1 MDIVQIDKKAFLRL
15 PVENVTQPHLSVD
28 LLVLTTYA
36 PDDLERMRKLTH
48 YMADQCKMLI
58 PYFYELRN
66 EMPRGRV
73 KQVMNQRMQSIQD
86 EGAIAAYR
94 ALLQADEFEFASDIP
109 LQRISIENKRLK
121 MVFACPHDPEFIFFQ
136 REVSLPLSQP
146 EFWAQVDAFELS
158 RLAEIELAKEKL
170 AGSNDD
176 EIDLE
181 DEPSYAMAM

>member
-28 LLVLTTYA
+28 LLVQTTYA
-36 PDDLERMRKLTH
+36 SDDMERMRKLTH

-73 KQVMNQRMQSIQD
+73 KQIMSQRMQSIQD
-86 EGAIAAYR
+86 DASVAAYR
-94 ALLQADEFEFASDIP
+94 TLLEADEFEFAGDIP

-121 MVFACPHDPEFIFFQ
+121 MVFACPHDPEFIFFE
-136 REVSLPLSQP
+136 REVSLPLGQSK
-146 EFWAQVDAFELS
+146 FWAQVDAFELS
-158 RLAEIELAKEKL
+158 RLAEIELAKDKMIS
-170 AGSNDD
+170 SNDD
-176 EIDLE
+176 EADLE
-181 DEPSYAMAM
+181 DDASCAMAM